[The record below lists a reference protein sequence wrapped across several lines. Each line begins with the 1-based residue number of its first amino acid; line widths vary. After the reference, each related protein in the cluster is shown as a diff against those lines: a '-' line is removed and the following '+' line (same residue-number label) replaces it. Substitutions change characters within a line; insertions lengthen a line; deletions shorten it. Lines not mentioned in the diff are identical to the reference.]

1 MVSIVC
7 ELSSGLCLTICADHR
22 VDSLQR
28 GAVVQ
33 WRSARRRSQWVAQSS
48 RLFVE
53 ELCIVFGGQS
63 LQVSGHRRRQAVVN
77 LVHRSPELA
86 VVSITSYR
94 TTCEHD
100 TYSITTSLR
109 ERVDFQHRI
118 IRWRRLEGDIRMPS
132 HACIA
137 TGIAELVCQSTAL
150 LLLL

>member
-53 ELCIVFGGQS
+53 ELCIMNGCQS
-63 LQVSGHRRRQAVVN
+63 LQECGHCWRQTVVD
-77 LVHRSPELA
+77 LVHRRPELEI
-86 VVSITSYR
+86 VSIIAGVRFSTRY
-94 TTCEHD
+94 
-100 TYSITTSLR
+100 TYSVAACFWQ
-109 ERVDFQHRI
+109 RVDLQH
-118 IRWRRLEGDIRMPS
+118 
-132 HACIA
+132 C
-137 TGIAELVCQSTAL
+137 VV
-150 LLLL
+150 